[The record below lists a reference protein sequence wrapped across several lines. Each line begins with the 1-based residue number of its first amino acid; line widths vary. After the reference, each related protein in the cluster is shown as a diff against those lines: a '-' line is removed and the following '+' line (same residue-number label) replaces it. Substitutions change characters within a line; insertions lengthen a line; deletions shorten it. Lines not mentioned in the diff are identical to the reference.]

1 MKKRWSILTASAVA
15 SLSALTLVGCT
26 PESEAR
32 YDPNV
37 LTIYS
42 GREEELIQPL
52 IDKFENTLADMK
64 VEVRYGS
71 SAELAAQI
79 LEEGGN
85 TPADLFLSQDAG
97 ALGALSNAGMLLELN
112 PYLLEQVQKQY
123 RSENDD
129 WVGIT
134 GRARVL
140 VYDPDQVAELPT
152 SVLDL
157 AKPEWKGKIGI
168 APGNASFQSFVTALR
183 LLEGEDVAADWLA
196 AMKQNAVTFEKNSAI
211 LEAVESGQVAA
222 GLINHYYW
230 HAMAAEKGAD
240 SMNSKLAS
248 FAAGDAGNLVN
259 VSGIGVLSYNWAGPA
274 FAEFL
279 LTPESQAELAQGEH
293 EYPLLS
299 GVALPGDLVPLSE
312 LPAPQISL
320 GTLDSLDLTLEMI
333 RAAGLL

>member
-1 MKKRWSILTASAVA
+1 MIQRGKLFAATAIA
-15 SLSALTLVGCT
+15 SLGLLSLVGCAT
-26 PESEAR
+26 EEQAP
-32 YDPNV
+32 YDQDV

-52 IDKFENTLADMK
+52 IDEFEKTLATMK

-79 LEEGGN
+79 LEEGAN

-97 ALGALSNAGMLLELN
+97 ALGALSNAGVLLEL
-112 PYLLEQVQKQY
+112 PASTYELVAPAY
-123 RSENDD
+123 RSERDD

-134 GRARVL
+134 GRARVM
-140 VYDPDQVAELPT
+140 VYDPAQVAELPE

-157 AKPEWKGKIGI
+157 AKPEWKGKIAI

-183 LLEGEDVAADWLA
+183 FIEGDDVAAEWLV
-196 AMKQNAVTFEKNSAI
+196 AMKENAVTFEKNSAI
-211 LEAVESGQVAA
+211 LEAVEAGQVAA

-230 HAMAAEKGAD
+230 HAMAAEKGTDA
-240 SMNSKLAS
+240 MHSKLAS
-248 FAAGDAGNLVN
+248 FTDGDAGNLVN
-259 VSGIGVLSYNWAGPA
+259 VSGVGVLSYNWAGPA

-279 LTPESQAELAQGEH
+279 LSPKSQTELARGEG
-293 EYPLLS
+293 EYPLLA
-299 GVALPGDLVPLSE
+299 GVALPGDLVPLDE
-312 LPAPQISL
+312 LPAPKISL
-320 GTLDSLDLTLEMI
+320 GTLDSLDVTLEMI